1 MNAKSSNSSVAVIIP
16 AYNESQVIGDV
27 LAVLSELPYEIIVVD
42 DGSADATVS
51 EIEKYPV
58 WLLEHATNLGQGA
71 ALQTGF
77 EFALSLPTIDYF
89 ITFDSDG
96 QHSAG
101 DIETLVKIL
110 DSDDV
115 DVVLGSRFCEGGI
128 AENIKG
134 LRKFVLKLAI
144 NFTNWQTG
152 LKLTDTHNGVRGF
165 RREALEKIDLKQ
177 NRMAHASEL
186 LSQISAYQMKVQEI
200 PVHILYT
207 EYSMKKGQ
215 SLLNGIN
222 ILWDLFIGK

>member
-1 MNAKSSNSSVAVIIP
+1 MKMNSSDNNVAVIIP
-16 AYNESQVIGDV
+16 AYNESEVIGSV
-27 LAVLSELPYEIIVVD
+27 LAALVEMPYEIIVVD
-42 DGSADATVS
+42 DGSSDATVK

-58 WLLEHATNLGQGA
+58 WLLKHATNLGQGA

-77 EFALSLPTIDYF
+77 EFALSLPLVDYF

-96 QHSAG
+96 QHDVK
-101 DIETLVKIL
+101 DIETIVKIL
-110 DSDDV
+110 DSSDIE
-115 DVVLGSRFCEGGI
+115 VVLGSRFCEGGI

-134 LRKFVLKLAI
+134 LKKFVLKLAI

-152 LKLTDTHNGVRGF
+152 LKLTDTHNGMRGF
-165 RREALEKIDLKQ
+165 KRGALSKIHLKQ

-186 LSQISAYQMKVQEI
+186 LNQISAEKMKMQEI
-200 PVHILYT
+200 PVHIYYT

-215 SLLNGIN
+215 SVLNGIN

>member
-1 MNAKSSNSSVAVIIP
+1 MNTKQSTSSVAVIIP

-27 LAVLSELPYEIIVVD
+27 LAVFSELPYEIIVID
-42 DGSADATVS
+42 DGSSDTTIS
-51 EIEKYPV
+51 EIENYPV
-58 WLLEHATNLGQGA
+58 WLLQHATNLGQGA

-77 EFALSLPTIDYF
+77 EFALSLAQVEYF

-96 QHSAG
+96 QHNAG
-101 DIETLVKIL
+101 DIETIVNIL
-110 DSDDV
+110 NSSDV

-134 LRKFVLKLAI
+134 LKKFVLKLAI

-152 LKLTDTHNGVRGF
+152 LKLTDTHNGIRGF
-165 RREALEKIDLKQ
+165 RREALAKIHLKQ

-186 LSQISAYQMKVQEI
+186 LNQISANQMKVQEI